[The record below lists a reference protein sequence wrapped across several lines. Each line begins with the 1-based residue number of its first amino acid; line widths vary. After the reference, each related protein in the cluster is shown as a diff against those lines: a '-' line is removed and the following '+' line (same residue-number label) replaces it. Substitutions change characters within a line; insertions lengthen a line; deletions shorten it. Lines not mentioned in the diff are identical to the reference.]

1 MTKFTKRLLVSLT
14 FLFLPFLIQTQV
26 TTSSITGTVKN
37 SKNKPLARA
46 SIKAIHIPSGSVYN
60 ILMQPDGRYTISN
73 MRVGGPYKVEIS
85 YVGYNPEVFNDLN
98 LELGTPLNLNA
109 VLVENTKTLSEV
121 TVSGARNFLINNE
134 RNGAATQISQ
144 VQLQSLPTINRN
156 LDDYT
161 RLVFV

>member
-1 MTKFTKRLLVSLT
+1 M
-14 FLFLPFLIQTQV
+14 
-26 TTSSITGTVKN
+26 
-37 SKNKPLARA
+37 
-46 SIKAIHIPSGSVYN
+46 
-60 ILMQPDGRYTISN
+60 
-73 MRVGGPYKVEIS
+73 
-85 YVGYNPEVFNDLN
+85 FNDLN

-161 RLVFV
+161 RLVFVNK